1 MSTERRTVGQGPLV
15 RAVFVAYAVGL
26 ALLVFAPLGW
36 SLNRMTVRLYFFF
49 RSDMPIAPD
58 GIGPEHY
65 GALLNVLLFVPLGAV
80 LALLISRPWWWVVL
94 PAAVVSSVI
103 ELVQGRWLDRVSSW
117 SDLVANTVGALLGA
131 AAVSLLARARRRS
144 ASRPGPGRPR

>member
-1 MSTERRTVGQGPLV
+1 M

-36 SLNRMTVRLYFFF
+36 SLNRVTVRLYFFF

-65 GALLNVLLFVPLGAV
+65 GAFLNVLLFVPLGAV

>member
-1 MSTERRTVGQGPLV
+1 M

-36 SLNRMTVRLYFFF
+36 SLNRVTVRLYFFF

-131 AAVSLLARARRRS
+131 VAVSLLARARRRS

>member
-1 MSTERRTVGQGPLV
+1 M

-26 ALLVFAPLGW
+26 ALLVFAPWGW
-36 SLNRMTVRLYFFF
+36 SLNRTTVRLYVFF

-58 GIGPEHY
+58 GIGPDHY
-65 GALLNVLLFVPLGAV
+65 GVLLNVLLFVPLGAV
-80 LALLISRPWWWVVL
+80 LALLTARPWWWVVL
-94 PAAVVSSVI
+94 PAAVVSGVI
-103 ELVQGRWLDRVSSW
+103 ELVQGRWLDRVASW

-131 AAVSLLARARRRS
+131 VAVSLLARARRRS

>member
-1 MSTERRTVGQGPLV
+1 M